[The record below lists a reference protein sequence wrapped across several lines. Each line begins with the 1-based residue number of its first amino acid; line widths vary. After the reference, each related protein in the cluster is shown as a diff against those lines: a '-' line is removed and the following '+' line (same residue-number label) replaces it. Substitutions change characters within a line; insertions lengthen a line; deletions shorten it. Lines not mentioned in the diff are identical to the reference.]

1 MGAEMINRDIK
12 DFTTVSSVEPS
23 DYVVLSLFKGTS
35 GKVSVGLFR
44 SAVAKGIMPSISSDG
59 YWLIGDEDT
68 RVQAKGMTPEFRKGA
83 VAIEWKYT
91 TEEDSAWR
99 PLMGFSELKMKYED
113 LTEDEIA
120 GLKLQYSD
128 LTEEEIFELQKPA
141 AEMITVL
148 ERTDSEVRAA
158 ESARVDAESVRV
170 ENENLRQ
177 SGEQGRR
184 DAETV
189 RQEAET
195 FREQSESERV
205 SAESDRA
212 SEFARLKTESETASQ
227 YATTQGDYAMEQ
239 GDYAKSQG
247 DFAEKYVSE
256 IGDYKSRIEVLE
268 QKDVVLPEEE
278 YSQLQDAGAL
288 DDTKFYFVYEE

>member
-1 MGAEMINRDIK
+1 MINRDIK

-35 GKVSVGLFR
+35 GKVSLGLFR
-44 SAVAKGIMPSISSDG
+44 SVVAKGITPSISSDG

-68 RVQAKGMTPEFRKGA
+68 RVQAKGMTPEFRKGT

-99 PLMGFSELKMKYED
+99 PLMGLSELKMKYED

-120 GLKLQYSD
+120 SLKLQYSD
-128 LTEEEIFELQKPA
+128 LTEEEILELQKPA
-141 AEMITVL
+141 SDMIAKL
-148 ERTDSEVRAA
+148 EQTDLQVR
-158 ESARVDAESVRV
+158 DAEAVRV

-189 RQEAET
+189 RQEAEIV
-195 FREQSESERV
+195 REQSESERV

-212 SEFARLKTESETASQ
+212 SEFARLKAESETASQ
-227 YATTQGDYAMEQ
+227 YATAQGDYAREQ

>member
-1 MGAEMINRDIK
+1 MINRDIK
-12 DFTTVSSVEPS
+12 DFTTVSSVESS
-23 DYVVLSLFKGTS
+23 DYIVLSLFKGTS
-35 GKVSVGLFR
+35 GKIAVSLFR
-44 SAVAKGIMPSISSDG
+44 SVVTRGITPSIGEDG
-59 YWLIGDEDT
+59 CWLVGEENT
-68 RVQAKGMTPEFRKGA
+68 GVQAKGMTPEFRKGA

-91 TEEDSAWR
+91 TEDESAWK
-99 PLMGFSELKMKYED
+99 PLLSISDLRMRYED
-113 LTEDEIA
+113 LTEEQFQS
-120 GLKLQYSD
+120 LKLQYSD
-128 LTEEEIFELQKPA
+128 LTEEDIAELQRPA
-141 AEMITVL
+141 AEMIAVL

-195 FREQSESERV
+195 VREQSESERV
-205 SAESDRA
+205 SAESDRT
-212 SEFARLKTESETASQ
+212 SEFGRLKAESETASQ
-227 YATTQGDYAMEQ
+227 HATAQGDYAKEQ

-247 DFAEKYVSE
+247 DFAENYVSE